1 MKKITRSLLAL
12 SVILSSCTKEPTF
25 VRNYSQPIN
34 ASDPCGYQSGSNISW
49 SEGMSDEDC
58 IRQIKSFSDYDARD
72 YLREMKSLK
81 RKHGNEGIQI
91 FLDKYLEGD
100 STLGMKLESLS
111 WN

>member
-1 MKKITRSLLAL
+1 
-12 SVILSSCTKEPTF
+12 
-25 VRNYSQPIN
+25 
-34 ASDPCGYQSGSNISW
+34 
-49 SEGMSDEDC
+49 
-58 IRQIKSFSDYDARD
+58 
-72 YLREMKSLK
+72 MKSLK